1 MANSTEE
8 DGEGMNEKAL
18 RKASRQEL
26 LELLLESTKE
36 KERLLAD
43 MEAMRKEVAE
53 TRAKMQEYTVA
64 VEEAGSIADAA
75 AQVSGVFNAAQ
86 KTADIYL
93 ANIRRR
99 QEEQEEACKKKQVE
113 SERLAAEIIAKA
125 EKQCAQME
133 LETKKRCEELY
144 RTAEQDANRRWD
156 EMSKQLEQL
165 RDKTSQVETLL
176 TEKPKRRWK
185 R

>member
-1 MANSTEE
+1 
-8 DGEGMNEKAL
+8 MNEQAL
-18 RKASRQEL
+18 RKASREEL

-53 TRAKMQEYTVA
+53 TRAKMQEYTIA

-75 AQVSGVFNAAQ
+75 AQVSGVFTAAQ

-99 QEEQEEACKKKQVE
+99 QEEQEEACKRKQAE
-113 SERLAAEIIAKA
+113 SEQLAAEMLAKA
-125 EKQCAQME
+125 EKQCSQME
-133 LETKKRCEELY
+133 RETKMRCEELY
-144 RTAEQDANRRWD
+144 RAAEQDANRRWD
-156 EMSKQLEQL
+156 DMTKQLGQL
-165 RDKTSQVETLL
+165 QDKTSEVEKLL